1 MKQKTTSIFIIITLL
16 FPQVSFVAAQTLDT
30 TAPTATST
38 EPAPTT
44 STAPVEETIAPPADT
59 TGPVFVSVATA
70 SAGESEVNIVW
81 TTDEMAYGFVE
92 YGETTSYG
100 QATPKSASA
109 TMDHTVTVAGLT
121 PGTAYHYRI
130 VAEDESGNISY
141 SKDRTF
147 ETALEAVAIDNVPPE
162 ITEVSAM
169 NITASGATI
178 TWMTDELAQGK
189 IEYGKT
195 AEYGKSSPLTDDY
208 ATEHSASFSNL
219 DADTEYHY
227 RVVVQD
233 ESGNESVSPDEVF
246 TTDPAPVTA
255 PTEETTATSTPET
268 TATATSSPTSE
279 PTATST
285 SSTTTA
291 SSTSTT
297 ATSTTTTATTT
308 STTTATT
315 STSFAIS
322 HVETATVSTSSAV
335 IIWKTSEQADSQVFY
350 GTSESYASSSA
361 VSATNATSH
370 EMKLVG
376 LKSGTNYFYKVVSK
390 NSSGKTIEKSGF
402 EFNTLY
408 KQKTIAVAPTISNI
422 TVRSVGTSTVTIVF
436 DTDIL
441 AGGKI
446 NYGTTTAYEKTDG
459 GHNTFL
465 TKHSHPLSGLKP
477 NTTYNFETVVWGADG
492 SETLYENMT
501 FTTLAETVT
510 ETLAAVPVAI
520 PAPARSFGGG
530 GYSYA
535 PQRVFGKAVVTKVA
549 PLDKQIL
556 FVWQKASHESGIET
570 IIVKNENGH
579 VTMPGHGAIV
589 YQGNSGRFAD
599 INLQNG
605 KKYYYSVFRTNAT
618 GVYSLPLHFTVA
630 PKQDMTQVKIIAT
643 PPVVQRTPIYTF
655 SKTLS
660 RGDQNKQVEHL
671 QVVLASESSIY
682 QKGLITG
689 FFGPLTENAVKKFQK
704 RYQLP
709 VTGVAGNATL
719 KKLEQLSSIEII
731 KDKADAYDQK
741 LTRELATGLKGEDVS
756 VLQQFLVNA
765 EVYPEAL
772 VTGYFGSL
780 TRLAVQRFQREQN
793 ISPSSGYFGP
803 LTKKRMLNLI
813 RLRSVSF

>member
-1 MKQKTTSIFIIITLL
+1 MKQKITSIIIIIALF
-16 FPQVSFVAAQTLDT
+16 FPQASLIFAQTLGT

-38 EPAPTT
+38 EPAPPT
-44 STAPVEETIAPPADT
+44 STALVEETMDPPADT

-81 TTDEMAYGFVE
+81 TTDEMSYGYVQ

-100 QATPKSASA
+100 LATPKSASA
-109 TMDHTVTVAGLT
+109 TMDHTVAVANLT

-130 VAEDESGNISY
+130 VAVDESGNTSY

-162 ITEVSAM
+162 ITEVSAV

-208 ATEHSASFSNL
+208 ATEHSTALSSL
-219 DADTEYHY
+219 DADTGYHY

-246 TTDPAPVTA
+246 TTDPAPITA
-255 PTEETTATSTPET
+255 PTEEPTATSTPET
-268 TATATSSPTSE
+268 TAT
-279 PTATST
+279 ST
-285 SSTTTA
+285 SGTPMAT

-315 STSFAIS
+315 SAPFAIS
-322 HVETATVSTSSAV
+322 HVETATVSTSSAI
-335 IIWKTSEQADSQVFY
+335 IIWKTNDGADSQVFY

-361 VSATNATSH
+361 VSAINVTSH

-376 LKSGTNYFYKVVSK
+376 LKSGTNYSYKVVSK

-402 EFNTLY
+402 EFSTLY
-408 KQKTIAVAPTISNI
+408 KQKKIAVAPTISNI
-422 TVRSVGTSTVTIVF
+422 AIQSVGTSTAIIVF

-465 TKHSHPLSGLKP
+465 SKHSHPLSGLKP
-477 NTTYNFETVVWGADG
+477 STIYNFETVVWGVDG

-501 FTTLAETVT
+501 FTTLAETIA
-510 ETLAAVPVAI
+510 ETLAVVPVAI
-520 PAPARSFGGG
+520 PAPARSSGGG
-530 GYSYA
+530 GYAYA
-535 PQRVFGKAVVTKVA
+535 PQRVFGKAVVIKVA

-556 FVWQKASHESGIET
+556 FVWQKASPESGIET

-579 VTMPGHGAIV
+579 VTMPSHGTIV

-599 INLQNG
+599 VNLQND
-605 KKYYYSVFRTNAT
+605 KKYYYSIFRTNAT
-618 GVYSLPLHFTVA
+618 GAYSLPLHFTSA
-630 PKQDMTQVKIIAT
+630 PKQEVTQAKIIAT

-655 SKTLS
+655 SKALS

-709 VTGVAGNATL
+709 VTGVAGTATL
-719 KKLEQLSSIEII
+719 KKLEQLSSVEIS

-741 LTRELATGLKGEDVS
+741 LTRELTTGLKGEDVS

-780 TRLAVQRFQREQN
+780 TRIAVQRFQREQN
-793 ISPSSGYFGP
+793 ISPASGYFGP